1 MRLAGYVEAY
11 FSNQATAD
19 SCEDSVAKRD
29 EDEDQ
34 DGQSPVNFGPEEG
47 DGYRRTRRQ
56 VARGDKPAAQASE
69 EAAPVPKTAYERFM
83 EDHWEAWLG
92 PVLLLALAGAMIVGY
107 RMDYLRE
114 SMIGMLLSAGLV
126 AYAIYATA
134 VPAYDLIQSK
144 NGRYAFAALCI
155 LWAAAAGYPTLR
167 KTMARTVYGQTVLTE
182 SSKSEKVQLPEG
194 KTGPFDVTVSGTLK
208 SDSSQNA
215 AAVYDLQIAGE
226 GSNEA
231 VSGEFSVRTNQMRA
245 RRGTATWTEQ
255 SNQNEHRLSRSLRGN
270 TLSFTVEHV
279 DDQISDGLHISVHP
293 QSYDPKW
300 FFLLGIFVVIGMMY
314 VESKIGDSK
323 TKTHLIMAAASTLV
337 FAFHFH
343 EHATASRVVKPALDS
358 LILAVLTGGIGGT
371 MVGAIVRRASGRD
384 KVKPTKDEEPKKDK
398 DSDE

>member
-1 MRLAGYVEAY
+1 M
-11 FSNQATAD
+11 
-19 SCEDSVAKRD
+19 AKRNEDD
-29 EDEDQ
+29 ELE
-34 DGQSPVNFGPEEG
+34 GQSPVNFGAEEG

-56 VARGDKPAAQASE
+56 VARGDKPDAQKDE
-69 EAAPVPKTAYERFM
+69 EAAPVPKSAYDRFM
-83 EDHWEAWLG
+83 EEHWEAWLG
-92 PVLLLALAGAMIVGY
+92 PVLLLTLAAAMILGY

-114 SMIGMLLSAGLV
+114 SMVGMLLSAGLV

-182 SSKSEKVQLPEG
+182 ANKTEKVQLPEG

-208 SDSSQNA
+208 AESSQN

-226 GSNEA
+226 GSSEA
-231 VSGEFSVRTNQMRA
+231 VSGEFSVRTNQMRV
-245 RRGTATWTEQ
+245 RRGTSSWTEQ
-255 SNQNEHRLSRSLRGN
+255 SNQSEHRLPRSLRGN
-270 TLSFTVEHV
+270 TLTFTVEHI

-300 FFLLGIFVVIGMMY
+300 FFLLGILVVIGMMY

-323 TKTHLIMAAASTLV
+323 TKTHLIMAAASTVV

-343 EHATASRVVKPALDS
+343 EHATASRVVRPALDS

-371 MVGAIVRRASGRD
+371 IVGAIVRRASGRD
-384 KVKPTKDEEPKKDK
+384 KVKPAKEKEEETKKD
-398 DSDE
+398 SSE